1 MKQLTGAQIR
11 QMFLDFFQEK
21 GHAVEPSASLVP
33 HEDPSLLWINSG
45 VATLK
50 KYFDGRVIPQNPRIT
65 NAQKSIRTNDIEN
78 VGKTARHH
86 TFFEMLGNF
95 SIGDYFK
102 EEAITW
108 AWEFLTSDKWI
119 GFDKELLSVTIHPE
133 DEEAFT
139 IWNEQMGVPKERI
152 IRLEE
157 NFWDIG
163 EGPSGPNT
171 EIFYDRGEAYG
182 NDFSDPELY
191 PGGENERYLE
201 VWNLVFS
208 QFNHNP
214 DGSYTPLPKKN
225 IDTGMGL
232 ERMTSIVQDVP
243 TNFDTDLFMPMIGAT
258 ESISGEKYRNGD
270 LEKDMAFKVIADHI
284 RTVTFA
290 VGDGAL
296 PSNEGRGYVLRRLL
310 RRAVRYSKKLNIN
323 RPFMFELVP
332 VVGEVMKDFYP
343 EVLEKK
349 DFIAKVVKNEEE
361 RFHETLHDGEAI
373 LAEVIAKAKEEKTTV
388 ISGVDAFRLY
398 DTYGFP
404 IELTEEYA
412 EEAGMT
418 VDQAGFEAEMEKQRE
433 RARAARQDVDSMQ
446 VQGGVLG
453 EVKVASE
460 FVGYGTVATE
470 SNVVALVKNGEYT
483 DSLQAGEEG
492 QLMLDVTPFY
502 AESGG
507 QIADRGHLLA
517 DGVKVVVKDVQK
529 APNGQNLHKIVVE
542 EGTLTKDAAVKAVID
557 TKNRSSVV
565 KNHTATHLLHQALK
579 DVLGMHVNQAGS
591 LVTSERLRFDFS
603 HFGQVQAD
611 ELEKIERIVNEK
623 IWESIDVEISQKAI
637 EEAKEMGAMALF
649 GEKYGDVVRVVQV
662 GGYSLE
668 LCGGCHVDNTAS
680 IGIFKIVAESG
691 IGAGTRR
698 IEAVTGKSAYELM
711 NDQVGLLKEA
721 AGKMKTNPKDILTRV
736 DGLFAEVKQL
746 QKENE
751 SLAAK
756 LSNIEAGNLTDSVMT
771 VDGVNVLAAKVN
783 VADMNNLRT
792 MMDDLKNKL
801 ESAVVVLASVNDDKV
816 NILAGVTKDL
826 ISQGY
831 HAGKLVK
838 EVASRCGGGGGGRP
852 DMAQAGGKNPAQV
865 EEALAFVQEY
875 VKSVS
880 K

>member
-139 IWNEQMGVPKERI
+139 IWNEKMGVPKERI

-343 EVLEKK
+343 EVLEKQ

-418 VDQAGFEAEMEKQRE
+418 VDHKGFEAEMEKQRE

-507 QIADRGHLLA
+507 QIADRGYLLA
-517 DGVKVVVKDVQK
+517 DGVKVLVKDVQK
-529 APNGQNLHKIVVE
+529 APNGQNLHKVVVE

>member
-139 IWNEQMGVPKERI
+139 IWNEKMGVPKERI

-418 VDQAGFEAEMEKQRE
+418 VDHEGFENEMEKQRE

-507 QIADRGHLLA
+507 QIADRGYLLA
-517 DGVKVVVKDVQK
+517 DGVKVLVKDVQK
-529 APNGQNLHKIVVE
+529 APNGQNLHKVVVE
-542 EGTLTKDAAVKAVID
+542 EGTLTKDAAVKAIID

-579 DVLGMHVNQAGS
+579 DVLGTHVNQAGS

-611 ELEKIERIVNEK
+611 ELEKIERMVNEK

-662 GGYSLE
+662 GDYSLE

>member
-1 MKQLTGAQIR
+1 
-11 QMFLDFFQEK
+11 
-21 GHAVEPSASLVP
+21 
-33 HEDPSLLWINSG
+33 
-45 VATLK
+45 
-50 KYFDGRVIPQNPRIT
+50 
-65 NAQKSIRTNDIEN
+65 
-78 VGKTARHH
+78 
-86 TFFEMLGNF
+86 MLGNF

-133 DEEAFT
+133 DDEAFT
-139 IWNEQMGVPKERI
+139 IWNEKMGVPKERI

-258 ESISGEKYRNGD
+258 ESISGEKYRDGD

-418 VDQAGFEAEMEKQRE
+418 VDQAGFESEMEKQRE

-507 QIADRGHLLA
+507 QIADRGYLLA
-517 DGVKVVVKDVQK
+517 DGVKVLVKDVQK
-529 APNGQNLHKIVVE
+529 APNGQNLHKVVVE

-662 GGYSLE
+662 GDYSLE

-721 AGKMKTNPKDILTRV
+721 AGKMKTNSKDILTRV